1 MKNLKLLNK
10 KYLSIILSFL
20 LLGSATLSEEPV
32 DIWDVEENKSTKGTS
47 IVESSEEKKSSQNSI
62 YKMQSQKDSK
72 LNIEEDQTLTSK
84 EIEIVGLYDP
94 AANGLDINMWINS
107 DGEQILKLFNNINK
121 MELSNDASEI
131 LNILLLTN
139 AYYPETNISKEQ
151 FLELK
156 SNWLIKKSNF
166 ELIED
171 YLLNNQIIN
180 EHPKLTK
187 YLVNDYL
194 ARSEIKKTCEIF
206 SKIKEQIED
215 EYLSKFNIYCLIYN
229 NKVEEAQV
237 LLDLKKEL
245 GFKDKFYEKKI

>member
-1 MKNLKLLNK
+1 MKRLFQMKNSKLLNK
-10 KYLSIILSFL
+10 KNLSIILFFAFFGFESQ
-20 LLGSATLSEEPV
+20 SQEPV
-32 DIWDVEENKSTKGTS
+32 DIWNVEVKSKD
-47 IVESSEEKKSSQNSI
+47 EKAIIDKNFKEKNITQNTI
-62 YKMQSQKDSK
+62 YEMQSQKGEEI
-72 LNIEEDQTLTSK
+72 NIVEDQTLASK

-121 MELSNDASEI
+121 IELSNDASEI

-166 ELIED
+166 ELIEN
-171 YLLNNQIIN
+171 YLINNQIIN

-187 YLVNDYL
+187 CLVNDYL

-215 EYLSKFNIYCLIYN
+215 EY
-229 NKVEEAQV
+229 
-237 LLDLKKEL
+237 
-245 GFKDKFYEKKI
+245 